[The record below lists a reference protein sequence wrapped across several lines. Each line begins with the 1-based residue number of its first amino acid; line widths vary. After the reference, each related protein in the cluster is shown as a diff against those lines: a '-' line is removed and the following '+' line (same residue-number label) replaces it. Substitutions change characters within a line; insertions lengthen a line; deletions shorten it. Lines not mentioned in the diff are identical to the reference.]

1 MSRQVAPCL
10 AFLIVAASL
19 TGCGVDPQRDGAPA
33 GEVDLSSIPDA
44 VPRVEPR
51 SRYGNPESYVVHG
64 KRYLTLS
71 SARGFTERG
80 IASWYGTKFHGRRT
94 SSGEPYDMFQM
105 TAAHRTLPLP
115 TYVAVRNVATGHEV
129 VVRVNDRGPFH
140 ADRILDL
147 SYVAAAKLGIARK
160 GTGLVEVRA
169 LDLGPTQ
176 APTAEALPHAGSKKI
191 YIQAGAFETPEN
203 ASRMR
208 ARIAATTALQVRVR
222 RTVYNGGAIHRVR
235 IGPVSGMEEADRV
248 VSALVAL
255 GIESPQV
262 AVE

>member
-1 MSRQVAPCL
+1 M
-10 AFLIVAASL
+10 AAIL

-33 GEVDLSSIPDA
+33 GEIDLSSIPDA
-44 VPRVEPR
+44 VPRVEPK
-51 SRYGNPESYVVHG
+51 SRYGNPGSYVVHG
-64 KRYLTLS
+64 KRYFTLS
-71 SARGFTERG
+71 SARGFAERG

-94 SSGEPYDMFQM
+94 SSGEPYDMFRM

-115 TYVAVRNVATGHEV
+115 TYVAVRNLATGREV

-140 ADRILDL
+140 EDRILDL
-147 SYVAAAKLGIARK
+147 SYAAAAKLGIARK

-169 LDLGPTQ
+169 LVSGPAQ
-176 APTAEALPHAGSKKI
+176 APAAEASPHAERKEI
-191 YIQAGAFETPEN
+191 HIQAGAFVTPGN

-208 ARIAATTALQVRVR
+208 AGLAAATALPVRIR
-222 RTVYNGGAIHRVR
+222 RTVYNGEAIHRVW
-235 IGPVSGMEEADRV
+235 IGPVSSMEEADRV

-262 AVE
+262 TVE